1 MLPGEFSHFRVLSRL
16 GEGGMGEVFL
26 AEDLSLNRK
35 VALKFLFAEDQG
47 RLIREARAVAHL
59 DHPFICK
66 VYEVGEHDGRPFFAM
81 EYVDGVTL
89 KDRLTG
95 GALPRKDA
103 IRIAGEIADALHFA
117 HTRSIVHR
125 DLKPANVMLGADGH
139 VKVMDFGI
147 AKRLAAPV
155 AAEAVTM
162 GVATVSLPG
171 AMTGTLAYMSPEQ
184 LRGDAIDQ
192 RSDVFAFGLLLH
204 ELVSGTHPFLR
215 ASGVETAN
223 AILNDPTPVLDQSV
237 TGGSQLLSHIAARC
251 LEKDRDRRYQSL
263 GDVRI
268 ELDGLTAPAPP
279 AAAPTVKRRN
289 KPAWIAAAA
298 LGGMLALGAVHT
310 VWPLPFL
317 TPEPV
322 LAFKERDWIVVAD
335 FNNLTNDP
343 VFDSSLRLALQVALA
358 QSQYVNVYP
367 QDRVAGTLRRMQR
380 KPAGRLDE
388 ALAVEV
394 ALRDNVRG
402 VLACDIALLGSRYSI
417 TARVVDP
424 QTRAA
429 VLTDSVTANGKDEV
443 LAALDQLAKRVRSS
457 LGESISRM
465 SAQSRPLPLATT
477 SSLEALK
484 LFTDSLKLD
493 RASDDNASMQLLQ
506 EAVKVDPEFALAHAE
521 LGRRHYLAAAQGT
534 RELAEKHYQIA
545 LGLTDRLTL
554 RERLWIQASVEDSRG
569 HREEA
574 VDAFKAYLA
583 QYPTIRRRFF
593 GWHGRKWR
601 AFSGIRTRSRTSS
614 ASSRCSRTTPARTS
628 TSRRPMRGWTTMRRR
643 FPSIRKP
650 SNFRPI

>member
-95 GALPRKDA
+95 GPLPRKDA

-204 ELVSGTHPFLR
+204 ELLSGTHPFLR

-223 AILNDPTPVLDQSV
+223 AILNDPTPALDQTV

-268 ELDGLTAPAPP
+268 ELDGLTGPAPP

-380 KPAGRLDE
+380 KPAGAPGRGAGRRGRAARQRPRRARVRHRAARQPLLHHRARGRSADQGGRAHRFGHRQRQGRGARCAGSTRETRAQQPRRIDRPHVGAEPAAPAGHDVVARGAE
-388 ALAVEV
+388 ALHGFPEA
-394 ALRDNVRG
+394 R
-402 VLACDIALLGSRYSI
+402 SR
-417 TARVVDP
+417 
-424 QTRAA
+424 Q
-429 VLTDSVTANGKDEV
+429 
-443 LAALDQLAKRVRSS
+443 
-457 LGESISRM
+457 
-465 SAQSRPLPLATT
+465 
-477 SSLEALK
+477 
-484 LFTDSLKLD
+484 
-493 RASDDNASMQLLQ
+493 
-506 EAVKVDPEFALAHAE
+506 
-521 LGRRHYLAAAQGT
+521 RRQREHAAAAGGG
-534 RELAEKHYQIA
+534 E
-545 LGLTDRLTL
+545 
-554 RERLWIQASVEDSRG
+554 
-569 HREEA
+569 
-574 VDAFKAYLA
+574 
-583 QYPTIRRRFF
+583 
-593 GWHGRKWR
+593 GR
-601 AFSGIRTRSRTSS
+601 SGIRHRACRARAPLLHRIASKGGASWRRDTTRSRS
-614 ASSRCSRTTPARTS
+614 AS
-628 TSRRPMRGWTTMRRR
+628 
-643 FPSIRKP
+643 
-650 SNFRPI
+650 PIA